1 VLILT
6 GFLALLNTGHA
17 PSQVTPPRS
26 HIAGALGAGR
36 PGASTEHLIF
46 NAKRSTTFLKEL
58 KSFLGLLPES
68 NASSKQIADPYA
80 RLMETF
86 SGAASQEGVA
96 ATPSGNLVDLAYDWI
111 DRGEWKYFVRL
122 EVDFDAFGALFD
134 SAKEDSLYRDVT
146 AACLIYGGQGIL
158 DFKRNVPDYIDAMHQ
173 QQAFQTAKFEP
184 RNKKQARWAYRLA
197 AQQVDLRL
205 ARYRT
210 ALAYLHSRG
219 IDGITLRKKAEVE
232 QRPGLRAILLHY
244 AELLR
249 RETER
254 VGGADDFQLRI
265 AILLSDV
272 EREFPDVVTAVLRIG
287 ENNKQVVFDRRT
299 NTFDADPA
307 AFRFLVEALD

>member
-6 GFLALLNTGHA
+6 GFLALLSTGHA
-17 PSQVTPPRS
+17 PSQVTAPRS
-26 HIAGALGAGR
+26 HIAGALVAGR

-58 KSFLGLLPES
+58 KSFWGLLPES
-68 NASSKQIADPYA
+68 NASNKQIADPYA

-86 SGAASQEGVA
+86 GDAALREGIAAAS
-96 ATPSGNLVDLAYDWI
+96 SGNLVDLAYDWI

-122 EVDFDAFGALFD
+122 EVDFDAFEALFE

-158 DFKRNVPDYIDAMHQ
+158 DFKRNVPDYIDDMHQ

-184 RNKKQARWAYRLA
+184 RNKKQVRWAYRLA
-197 AQQVDLRL
+197 AQQVDMQL

-210 ALAYLHSRG
+210 ALAYLRSRG
-219 IDGITLRKKAEVE
+219 IDANTLRKKAEAE
-232 QRPGLRAILLHY
+232 PRSQLGAILLHY
-244 AELLR
+244 AEFLR
-249 RETER
+249 WENER

-272 EREFPDVVTAVLRIG
+272 EREFPDLVTAVLRIG
-287 ENNKQVVFDRRT
+287 ESNKQVVFDRRT

-307 AFRFLVEALD
+307 AFRFLVGALD